1 MERRSFISYIFLF
14 SLYYVWVVA
23 RLILLFIFDSMKT
36 KDRLMSHIFRPLDAR
51 FNLQLYGIA
60 YCQLIE
66 LCVIKK
72 LVRKRVSSETL
83 SLAVLFKQN
92 VSSL

>member
-1 MERRSFISYIFLF
+1 MERRSSISYIFLF

-36 KDRLMSHIFRPLDAR
+36 KNRLMSHIFRPLDAR

-66 LCVIKK
+66 SC
-72 LVRKRVSSETL
+72 
-83 SLAVLFKQN
+83 A
-92 VSSL
+92 